1 MSATSK
7 LFLMFLF
14 SEFHHSFR
22 SVHLLSFGKWD
33 LSDYVVVTIFAKG
46 CRTSIAEDERYCHVF
61 EMVNFVFV
69 NKNIH
74 ASKQPEFVQ
83 VRQCLLCSPSFY

>member
-33 LSDYVVVTIFAKG
+33 LSDYVVVTIFAKEHPLQKMKD
-46 CRTSIAEDERYCHVF
+46 TVTYLKWLILSLS
-61 EMVNFVFV
+61 

>member
-1 MSATSK
+1 MT
-7 LFLMFLF
+7 M
-14 SEFHHSFR
+14 
-22 SVHLLSFGKWD
+22 LLSPYLPKGVEHPLQKMKDIVMYLKWLI
-33 LSDYVVVTIFAKG
+33 LSL
-46 CRTSIAEDERYCHVF
+46 S
-61 EMVNFVFV
+61 